1 MLKKILTP
9 HFLHTNYA
17 FVLVVFLFLSCKGK
31 NDVNSQ
37 QANADT
43 TSQSAN
49 NTNDVLFTKYELDK
63 VKLPPGFKISVF
75 AEVPSARSLSWGG
88 NGTLFAGTRGD
99 KVYAIVDT
107 DKNGKAD
114 KVYTIASG
122 LNSPNGV
129 AFRNGSL
136 YVAEINRVL
145 RFDDIENNLE
155 NPPAYKVVYDKLP
168 KDGHHGWK
176 FIAFGPDDK
185 LYVPVGAPCNVCKKE
200 EPVYSTITRMNADG
214 TGFEI
219 FAKGIRNTVG
229 FSWHPQTKELWFT
242 DNGRDELGDNVPSD
256 ELNTAPK
263 AGMDF
268 GFPYCHQ
275 GDILDPEFGKGKN
288 CSDYT
293 PPAFKLGPHVASL
306 GMRFYTGQ
314 MFPAEYQNQIF
325 VAEHG
330 SWNRSNKIGYN
341 ITLVKL
347 ENNKVIEAV
356 PFATGWL
363 QPDEKTI
370 GRPVDIIVAS
380 DGALLVSDDTKGAI
394 YRINYEE

>member
-136 YVAEINRVL
+136 YVAEI
-145 RFDDIENNLE
+145 I
-155 NPPAYKVVYDKLP
+155 K
-168 KDGHHGWK
+168 
-176 FIAFGPDDK
+176 
-185 LYVPVGAPCNVCKKE
+185 
-200 EPVYSTITRMNADG
+200 
-214 TGFEI
+214 
-219 FAKGIRNTVG
+219 
-229 FSWHPQTKELWFT
+229 
-242 DNGRDELGDNVPSD
+242 
-256 ELNTAPK
+256 
-263 AGMDF
+263 
-268 GFPYCHQ
+268 
-275 GDILDPEFGKGKN
+275 
-288 CSDYT
+288 
-293 PPAFKLGPHVASL
+293 
-306 GMRFYTGQ
+306 
-314 MFPAEYQNQIF
+314 
-325 VAEHG
+325 
-330 SWNRSNKIGYN
+330 
-341 ITLVKL
+341 
-347 ENNKVIEAV
+347 
-356 PFATGWL
+356 
-363 QPDEKTI
+363 
-370 GRPVDIIVAS
+370 
-380 DGALLVSDDTKGAI
+380 
-394 YRINYEE
+394 